1 MQTWLLSRLAAHRH
15 ALRIVERC
23 RLSGANRVLSR
34 HRQMTECDPDR
45 PLSANLFCTAKIY
58 SFDQFV
64 RAQQES
70 LGDGEADGLCGLDV
84 NHQLE
89 LGRGIAPAAV
99 ELGKEALPTLS
110 R

>member
-1 MQTWLLSRLAAHRH
+1 MLTVSF
-15 ALRIVERC
+15 V
-23 RLSGANRVLSR
+23 GP
-34 HRQMTECDPDR
+34 DPER

-70 LGDGEADGLCGLDV
+70 LGDGLTRQHGA
-84 NHQLE
+84 
-89 LGRGIAPAAV
+89 
-99 ELGKEALPTLS
+99 TL